1 MKNRGSIFKV
11 CIVTVSIVCNLYFPV
26 FASGNLVK
34 KEEQKSSVQEYDP
47 EFPLRGK
54 LEELGLEMVY
64 APWIQ
69 STVYYWSDTYQSYL
83 NNGVIPSDVYME
95 KCLSEKTLRYFNMPT
110 DKDSICAI
118 AKLADLKDTVFPY
131 SDKKRADALVKNMV
145 RFFKTFPD
153 WREAG
158 EYEKA
163 VHIVNWIRLAE
174 YDEKA
179 DFASTP
185 YGCLVEKKAS
195 ESGYVNTA
203 KLLGV
208 CLGINVMGSEN
219 TKGQEYPV
227 FEIDGVWMGYDF
239 ITDPQC
245 FTVHNVYTYSEKN
258 EALGSNLYDTYIED
272 QYFRSM
278 EYEVPLSLNGKF
290 EKTDIIW
297 IKKNNVAQD
306 GLLLHDCCGFFNG
319 KFYDESTRN
328 IK

>member
-1 MKNRGSIFKV
+1 MKNRGSIVRV
-11 CIVTVSIVCNLYFPV
+11 CMITAAVVCNLCFPV
-26 FASGNLVK
+26 FASENKVK
-34 KEEQKSSVQEYDP
+34 TEEQKSSVQVYDP
-47 EFPLRGK
+47 EFPLKGQ
-54 LEELGLEMVY
+54 LEQLGLEMAY
-64 APWIQ
+64 APWLQ

-83 NNGVIPSDVYME
+83 NHGVIPSDVYME
-95 KCLSEKTLRYFNMPT
+95 HCLSEKTLRYFNMPT
-110 DKDSICAI
+110 DKDSIYAV

-131 SDKKRADALVKNMV
+131 SDKKRADALVKNMK

-158 EYEKA
+158 DYEKA

-174 YDEKA
+174 YDETQSE
-179 DFASTP
+179 FASVP
-185 YGCLVEKKAS
+185 YGCLVERKAS

-208 CLGINVMGSEN
+208 CLGIDVMGSEN
-219 TKGQEYPV
+219 AKGQEYPV

-239 ITDPQC
+239 LTDPQY
-245 FTVHNVYTYSEKN
+245 FTVHNVYACSEKN

-290 EKTDIIW
+290 EKKDIIW
-297 IKKNNVAQD
+297 IKKNNTAQD

-319 KFYDESTRN
+319 KFYE
-328 IK
+328 